1 MELSH
6 RSGEYEEVHNK
17 AKALLVELM
26 DIPEDYE
33 VLFYKAGQVF
43 NLQ

>member
-17 AKALLVELM
+17 AKSLLVELM
-26 DIPEDYE
+26 DIPED
-33 VLFYKAGQVF
+33 
-43 NLQ
+43 